1 MGLDRAW
8 LVQHRCLSL
17 SWQRRSGYGM
27 ESLKRVLLLVSLLD
41 LAFLY
46 YSVIVWAMFVSSE
59 I

>member
-17 SWQRRSGYGM
+17 SWQRGYGM

>member
-8 LVQHRCLSL
+8 
-17 SWQRRSGYGM
+17 QRGYGM

-46 YSVIVWAMFVSSE
+46 YSVTVWAMFVSSE

>member
-8 LVQHRCLSL
+8 LVQRR
-17 SWQRRSGYGM
+17 WQRGYGM